1 MWFCFRAI
9 EKFMKAFV
17 VYEGF
22 CMVRNIYTMVLL
34 IWFATRLF
42 VCYVEVLASFG
53 AHKS

>member
-1 MWFCFRAI
+1 
-9 EKFMKAFV
+9 MKAFV

-42 VCYVEVLASFG
+42 VCYVGFG
-53 AHKS
+53 ELFRGS